1 MMTRRAFIR
10 NSLGALTLASAPGFA
25 AAATTKAQSG
35 AQRAINEVYQRAF
48 AIDILTNDG
57 VWFDAQQAVAAGL
70 TAAVIDLQIYP
81 RTFLNAVQALQSWN
95 ATFKRD
101 DRLVKVTSA
110 ADLQL
115 AKQQKKF
122 GVVLSCQD
130 ASILDVSTASVND
143 YNLQNLQLFYDLG
156 IRVLQL
162 THNERNAVGDSF
174 REKSNAGLSRLGEK
188 VVARMNELGML
199 IDLSHCGDNTTAEAI
214 QLSKKPC
221 AITHAGCRAL
231 YPTLRNKPDE
241 HIRAIAEKGGVF
253 GVYNMSVWLTARATS
268 SIDDVLDH
276 IDHAV
281 KIAGLDHVA
290 FGSDGPV
297 LEDPTPEAEVLAGHQ
312 DYAKRNLGL
321 PGAEK
326 IPSHIHVRELNSP
339 QRLLRLAEGLAKRG
353 YKDEAVEKI
362 IGGNFVRLFR
372 EVCG

>member
-1 MMTRRAFIR
+1 MTRRTFIR
-10 NSLGALTLASAPGFA
+10 NSLGALSLVGVPSFVAV
-25 AAATTKAQSG
+25 ATTLMQSG
-35 AQRAINEVYQRAF
+35 TKRVINDVYQRAF
-48 AIDILTNDG
+48 VIDILTNNN
-57 VWFDAQQAVAAGL
+57 VWFDVQQAITAGL
-70 TAAVIDLQIYP
+70 TAAVIDLSIYP
-81 RTFLNAVQALQSWN
+81 RTFLNAIQALQTWN
-95 ATFKRD
+95 AAFKGND
-101 DRLVKVTSA
+101 QLVKVTKA

-122 GVVLSCQD
+122 GVILSCQD
-130 ASILDVSTASVND
+130 ASILDASTASVND
-143 YNLQNLQLFYDLG
+143 FNLQNLQLFYGLG
-156 IRVLQL
+156 LRVLQL

-188 VVARMNELGML
+188 VVVNMNELGLL
-199 IDLSHCGDNTTAEAI
+199 IDLSHCGDNTTMEAI

-241 HIRAIAEKGGVF
+241 HIRAIAEKGGIF
-253 GVYNMSVWLTARATS
+253 GIYNMSLWLTDRATT
-268 SIDDVLDH
+268 SIDDVLNH

-281 KIAGLDHVA
+281 KIAGVEHVA

-312 DYAKRNLGL
+312 SYAKRNLGL

-339 QRLLRLAEGLAKRG
+339 QRLLRLAEALTKRG
-353 YKDEAVEKI
+353 YKDDAIEKI

>member
-1 MMTRRAFIR
+1 MMTRRTFIG
-10 NSLGALTLASAPGFA
+10 NSLGALSLASMPSFA
-25 AAATTKAQSG
+25 TAGNMWLHAG
-35 AQRAINEVYQRAF
+35 AKHSISDVYQRAF
-48 AIDILTNDG
+48 VIDILTNDNQ
-57 VWFDAQQAVAAGL
+57 WFDVKQAIDAGL
-70 TAAVIDLQIYP
+70 TAAVVDLQIYP
-81 RTFLNAVQALQSWN
+81 RTFLSAVQALQDWN
-95 ATFKRD
+95 ATFKKND
-101 DRLVKVTSA
+101 QLVRATKA
-110 ADLQL
+110 ADLQF

-122 GVVLSCQD
+122 GVILSCQD
-130 ASILDVSTASVND
+130 ASILDASTASVND

-188 VVARMNELGML
+188 VVASMNELGML
-199 IDLSHCGDNTTAEAI
+199 IDLSHCGDNTTMEAI

-241 HIRAIAEKGGVF
+241 HIRAIAEKGGIF
-253 GVYNMSVWLTARATS
+253 GVYNMSLWLTDRDTT
-268 SIDDVLDH
+268 SIDDVLNH

-281 KIAGLDHVA
+281 KIVGVEHVA

-297 LEDPTPEAEVLAGHQ
+297 LENTTPEADELAGHQ
-312 DYAKRNLGL
+312 GYAKRNLGL

-339 QRLLRLAEGLAKRG
+339 QRLLRLAEALAKRG
-353 YKDEAVEKI
+353 YKEDAIEKI

>member
-1 MMTRRAFIR
+1 MTRRNFLR
-10 NSLGALTLASAPGFA
+10 NSLSAISLVSVPSFA
-25 AAATTKAQSG
+25 AAKIWPQASTKPSVNN
-35 AQRAINEVYQRAF
+35 IYQRAF
-48 AIDILTNDG
+48 VIDILTNDNQ
-57 VWFDAQQAVAAGL
+57 WFDVKQAIGAEL
-70 TAAVIDLQIYP
+70 TAAVVDLAIYP
-81 RTFLNAVQALQSWN
+81 RTFLNAIQAIQNWN
-95 ATFKRD
+95 AAFKRND
-101 DRLVKVTSA
+101 QLVKATKT

-122 GVVLSCQD
+122 GVILSCQD
-130 ASILDVSTASVND
+130 ASILDASTASVSD

-156 IRVLQL
+156 LRVLQL

-188 VVARMNELGML
+188 VVAGMNELGML
-199 IDLSHCGDNTTAEAI
+199 IDLSHCGDNTTMEAI

-241 HIRAIAEKGGVF
+241 HIRALAEKGGVF
-253 GVYNMSVWLTARATS
+253 GIYNMSLWLTDRDTT
-268 SIDDVLDH
+268 SIDDVLNH

-281 KIAGLDHVA
+281 KIAGVEHVA

-312 DYAKRNLGL
+312 IYAKRNLGL

-339 QRLLRLAEGLAKRG
+339 QRLLRLAEALAKRG
-353 YKDEAVEKI
+353 YKDDAIEKI

>member
-1 MMTRRAFIR
+1 LTTRRTFIR
-10 NSLGALTLASAPGFA
+10 NSFGALSLASLPNVISWLQ
-25 AAATTKAQSG
+25 TDVKSS
-35 AQRAINEVYQRAF
+35 RPDVYQRAF

-57 VWFDAQQAVAAGL
+57 PWFDVKQALDAGL
-70 TAAVIDLQIYP
+70 TAAVIDLPIYP
-81 RTFLNAVQALQSWN
+81 RTFLNAIQALQGWN
-95 ATFKRD
+95 TTFKKND
-101 DRLVKVTSA
+101 QLIKVTKA
-110 ADLQL
+110 ADLQA

-130 ASILDVSTASVND
+130 ASILDASTASVND
-143 YNLQNLQLFYDLG
+143 DNLQNLQLFYDLG

-174 REKSNAGLSRLGEK
+174 REKSNVGLSRLGEK
-188 VVARMNELGML
+188 VVASMNELGML
-199 IDLSHCGDNTTAEAI
+199 IDLSHCGDNTTIEAI

-241 HIRAIAEKGGVF
+241 HIRAIAEKGGIF
-253 GVYNMSVWLTARATS
+253 GVYNMSVWLTDRNTT
-268 SIDDVLDH
+268 SIDDVLNH

-281 KIAGLDHVA
+281 KIAGVEHVG

-297 LEDPTPEAEVLAGHQ
+297 TEDPTPEADVLAGHQ
-312 DYAKRNLGL
+312 GYAKRNLGM

-326 IPSHIHVRELNSP
+326 IPAHIHVRELNSSL
-339 QRLLRLAEGLAKRG
+339 RMLRLADALAKRG
-353 YKDEAVEKI
+353 YKDDVIEKI

>member
-1 MMTRRAFIR
+1 MKIMMTRRTFLR
-10 NSLGALTLASAPGFA
+10 NSLGALSLANMPNVA
-25 AAATTKAQSG
+25 AWLQSG
-35 AQRAINEVYQRAF
+35 AKPSVNNIYQRAF
-48 AIDILTNDG
+48 AIDILTNDNQ
-57 VWFDAQQAVAAGL
+57 WFDVKQAIDAGL
-70 TAAVIDLQIYP
+70 TAAVVDLQIYP
-81 RTFLNAVQALQSWN
+81 RTFLSAVQALQDWN
-95 ATFKRD
+95 AAFKKND
-101 DRLVKVTSA
+101 QLVKATKA
-110 ADLQL
+110 ADLLL
-115 AKQQKKF
+115 AKQQTKF
-122 GVVLSCQD
+122 GVILSCQD
-130 ASILDVSTASVND
+130 ASILDASTASVSD

-188 VVARMNELGML
+188 VVASMNELRML

-241 HIRAIAEKGGVF
+241 HIRAIAEKGGIF
-253 GVYNMSVWLTARATS
+253 GVYNMSVWLTDRETT
-268 SIDDVLDH
+268 SIDDVLNH

-281 KIAGLDHVA
+281 KIAGVEHVA

-312 DYAKRNLGL
+312 MYAKRNLGM

-326 IPSHIHVRELNSP
+326 IPSHINVRALNSP
-339 QRLLRLAEGLAKRG
+339 QRLLRLAEALAKRG
-353 YKDEAVEKI
+353 YKGDAIEKI

>member
-1 MMTRRAFIR
+1 MMTRRTFIR
-10 NSLGALTLASAPGFA
+10 NSFGALSLANIPNVA
-25 AAATTKAQSG
+25 AWLQTG
-35 AQRAINEVYQRAF
+35 AKRSSTDVYQRAF

-57 VWFDAQQAVAAGL
+57 PWFDVKPALDAGL
-70 TAAVIDLQIYP
+70 TAAVVDLPIYP
-81 RTFLNAVQALQSWN
+81 RTFLNAIQALQGWN
-95 ATFKRD
+95 ATFKRND
-101 DRLVKVTSA
+101 QFVKVTKA
-110 ADLQL
+110 TDLQV

-130 ASILDVSTASVND
+130 ASILDASTASVND
-143 YNLQNLQLFYDLG
+143 DNLQNLQLFYDLG
-156 IRVLQL
+156 LRVLQL

-188 VVARMNELGML
+188 VVASMNELGML
-199 IDLSHCGDNTTAEAI
+199 IDLSHCGDNTTLEAV

-231 YPTLRNKPDE
+231 YSTLRNKPDE
-241 HIRAIAEKGGVF
+241 HIRAVAEKGGVF
-253 GVYNMSVWLTARATS
+253 GIYNMSLWLTDRNTT
-268 SIDDVLDH
+268 SIDDVLNH
-276 IDHAV
+276 VDHAV
-281 KIAGLDHVA
+281 KIAGVEHVA

-297 LEDPTPEAEVLAGHQ
+297 LENTTPEADELAGHQ
-312 DYAKRNLGL
+312 SYAKRNLGL

-339 QRLLRLAEGLAKRG
+339 QRLLRLADALAKRG
-353 YKDEAVEKI
+353 YKDEAIEKI

>member
-1 MMTRRAFIR
+1 MMTRRIFIR
-10 NSLGALTLASAPGFA
+10 HSLGALSLASVPGFVA
-25 AAATTKAQSG
+25 VATTQAQTG
-35 AQRAINEVYQRAF
+35 TKPAINDIYQRAF
-48 AIDILTNDG
+48 VIDILTNDNQ
-57 VWFDAQQAVAAGL
+57 WFDVKQAIDAGL

-81 RTFLNAVQALQSWN
+81 RTFLSAVQALQNWN
-95 ATFKRD
+95 AAFKKND
-101 DRLVKVTSA
+101 QFIKVTRA

-115 AKQQKKF
+115 TKQQKKF
-122 GVVLSCQD
+122 GVILSCQD
-130 ASILDVSTASVND
+130 ASILDASTASVND
-143 YNLQNLQLFYDLG
+143 FNLQNLQLFYDLG

-162 THNERNAVGDSF
+162 THNERNAIGDSF

-188 VVARMNELGML
+188 VVASMNEFGML
-199 IDLSHCGDNTTAEAI
+199 IDLSHCGDNTTMEAI

-241 HIRAIAEKGGVF
+241 HIRAVAEKGGIF
-253 GVYNMSVWLTARATS
+253 GVYNMSLWLTDRATT
-268 SIDDVLDH
+268 SIDDVLNH

-281 KIAGLDHVA
+281 KIAGVEHVA

-312 DYAKRNLGL
+312 SYAKRNLGM

-326 IPSHIHVRELNSP
+326 IPSHINVRELNSP
-339 QRLLRLAEGLAKRG
+339 QRLLRLAEALAKRG
-353 YKDEAVEKI
+353 YKDDAIEKI